1 VWHKPGLSGYL
12 VYLVDLVQPNKLIK
26 QDRPNRPNEQDK
38 LADLFNILL
47 APRSKVPFP
56 W

>member
-1 VWHKPGLSGYL
+1 MWHKPGLSGYL
-12 VYLVDLVQPNKLIK
+12 VYLVQLVGLAQPNKQDKPIK
-26 QDRPNRPNEQDK
+26 QDR